1 LEPAGKVLNAGY
13 RKKSK
18 KEYALRRRVPAESVG
33 FDLRAN

>member
-13 RKKSK
+13 RKKQ